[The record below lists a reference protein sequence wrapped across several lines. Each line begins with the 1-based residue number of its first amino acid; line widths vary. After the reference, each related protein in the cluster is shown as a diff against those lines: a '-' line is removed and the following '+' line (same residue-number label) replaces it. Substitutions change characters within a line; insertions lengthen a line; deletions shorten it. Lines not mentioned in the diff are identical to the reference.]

1 MALESFEVQGEWWLP
16 DAADHRIFGTL
27 RFDPEG
33 GAELS
38 LAQSLRSIF
47 DTGEKTEKAG
57 TVTTSIT
64 MQSMAESGT
73 YPRIHGDVN
82 GIEFTLEDCF
92 RREGS
97 LLGGPET
104 VHVNAIL
111 KNVRVE
117 AQQAP
122 SGDGVSA
129 SFRYLTYWV
138 CGLHI
143 GEEWQTGGG
152 AGVDGIRLYVERLPE
167 AAATANS
174 GVEVVLS
181 HRVGVTGN
189 GVIKRSLWQ
198 RYGVR
203 INTPEVQPIE
213 DLVDLVSD
221 VQNLVSI
228 ATGRT
233 AEFDQV
239 SFWHPDVS
247 RDGVHPEP
255 IEYFVNWNNRDTSRH
270 PEKFHDVDM
279 FFSYPEFGGIE
290 GVGRW
295 LNTAAVHGP
304 SLDRVVASRYARQ
317 MFVSDRLLNRAAA
330 LEAFDRV
337 THPKQE
343 YFRDRLARCVGIAG
357 EPFERLVGDVESWLD
372 VIRDDRNDVAHHL
385 GRRSRDDAPHQYFL
399 AESLYWLFV
408 MCALRHCSTPEP
420 VFTRIK
426 QHQHMIWLGP
436 KIAAA
441 VQQWISKKP

>member
-1 MALESFEVQGEWWLP
+1 MALESFEAQGEWWLP
-16 DAADHRIFGTL
+16 EAADQRIFGTL
-27 RFDPEG
+27 KFDPVA

-47 DTGEKTEKAG
+47 DTGEKTEKDG

-64 MQSMAESGT
+64 MESMAESGT

-82 GIEFTLEDCF
+82 GFEFTLEDCF

-111 KNVRVE
+111 KNVLVD
-117 AQQAP
+117 AQEVP
-122 SGDGVSA
+122 SGNAVSA
-129 SFRYLTYWV
+129 SFRYLTDWV
-138 CGLHI
+138 SGPDI
-143 GEEWQTGGG
+143 GEEYQTGDGP
-152 AGVDGIRLYVERLPE
+152 GVEGIRLNVERLPKDT
-167 AAATANS
+167 ATADS
-174 GVEVVLS
+174 GAEVVLS

-203 INTPEVQPIE
+203 IDTPEVRPIE

-233 AEFDQV
+233 AEFGHV

-247 RDGVHPEP
+247 RDGLNPEP
-255 IEYFVNWNNRDTSRH
+255 IEYFVNWNARDTSKH
-270 PEKFHDVDM
+270 PEKFNDVDM

-290 GVGRW
+290 GVRRW
-295 LNTAAVHGP
+295 LNTTAVHGA
-304 SLDRVVASRYARQ
+304 SLDRVIASRYARQ

-337 THPKQE
+337 THTKQE
-343 YFRDRLARCVGIAG
+343 YFRDRLSRCVGIAG

-408 MCALRHCSTPEP
+408 MCVLRHCSTPEP
-420 VFTRIK
+420 VFDRIK
-426 QHQHMIWLGP
+426 KHHHMIWLGP

-441 VQQWISKKP
+441 VQQWKSKKP